1 MRKVITITILIFLTS
16 CASVLT
22 SKDTFVGEW
31 VISESSPSY
40 SMIQDKQKLK
50 DITITITKEDIFYK
64 VSYGKEFEEIIM
76 GDQQTELDKKVME
89 NIFKYQLSPDKKVL
103 ISILDVSNVIMYNED
118 SGTITTQLG
127 WFKRK

>member
-16 CASVLT
+16 CSSVLT
-22 SKDTFVGEW
+22 SKDTFIGEW

-40 SMIQDKQKLK
+40 SMIPDKQKLK

-64 VSYGKEFEEIIM
+64 VSFGKEFEEIIM
-76 GDQQTELDKKVME
+76 AYQQTELDKKAVE
-89 NIFKYQLSPDKKVL
+89 NFFKYQLSPDKRFL
-103 ISILDVSNVIMYNED
+103 ISIDASNVIIYNED
-118 SGTITTQLG
+118 SGTITTQFG